1 MKTTLE
7 LDEKLI
13 KEAMDLVGGKTMR
26 ATVELALRQLIAA
39 RRREEL
45 AGMIGTTDFGMTLE
59 DLQELRRKD
68 KDRVSD

>member
-26 ATVELALRQLIAA
+26 ATVEIALRELIAA

-45 AGMIGTTDFGMTLE
+45 ASMIGKTDFGMTVE

-68 KDRVSD
+68 KPHVSD

>member
-7 LDEKLI
+7 LDDKLI

-26 ATVELALRQLIAA
+26 ATVELALRELIAA

-45 AGMIGTTDFGMTLE
+45 AAMIGTTEFSMTLE
-59 DLQELRRKD
+59 DLQKLRRKD
-68 KDRVSD
+68 KRRVSH

>member
-26 ATVELALRQLIAA
+26 ATVELALREFIAA

-45 AGMIGTTDFGMTLE
+45 AAMIGTSDFDMTLE
-59 DLQELRRKD
+59 DLEQLRRKD
-68 KDRVSD
+68 RSRVSD

>member
-13 KEAMDLVGGKTMR
+13 KEAMEMVGGKTMR
-26 ATVELALRQLIAA
+26 ATVELALRELIAA

-45 AGMIGTTDFGMTLE
+45 AAMIGTTDFGMTLE
-59 DLQELRRKD
+59 DLQDLRRKE
-68 KDRVSD
+68 KAHVSD